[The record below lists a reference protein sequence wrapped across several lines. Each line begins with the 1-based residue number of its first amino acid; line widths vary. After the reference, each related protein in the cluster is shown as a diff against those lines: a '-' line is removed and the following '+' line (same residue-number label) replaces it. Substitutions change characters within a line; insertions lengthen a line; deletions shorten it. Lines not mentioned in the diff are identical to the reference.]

1 MKRLTILISTLLFLP
16 FQIAN
21 AQSGIAY
28 YVEAENPAAFIQA
41 LAVLNEL
48 PVTNIQTSV
57 SIAVANGSGAA
68 THLVSVQGDSLA
80 DDAT

>member
-41 LAVLNEL
+41 LAVLN
-48 PVTNIQTSV
+48 
-57 SIAVANGSGAA
+57 
-68 THLVSVQGDSLA
+68 
-80 DDAT
+80 